1 MINIFER
8 EDLIE
13 FLESCLME
21 DVGEG
26 DITTDAILTDGS
38 IGNAKIISKEKG
50 IIAGVKVA
58 EILFGLVDEDL
69 EFISKFKDGDE
80 VNIGDEIILIHGN
93 IKSILM
99 AERTVLNFMQR
110 MSGIASLTNK
120 YVKEVAGTRAKI
132 YDTRKTVP
140 GLRLLDKYSVK
151 IGGGENHRLGLY
163 DMFLIKENHIAS
175 AGSISKAINLCYDY
189 RKDEGLNYKI
199 EIEVTNLEELKEVLD
214 NGKADLIL
222 IDNFEIDDMKKAV
235 EIVNNRCEVEAS
247 GGITFENLRKIAE
260 TGVDRISIGALTH
273 SVKAF
278 DLSLLIDKK

>member
-80 VNIGDEIILIHGN
+80 VNIGDEIIFIHGN

-151 IGGGENHRLGLY
+151 VGGGENHRLGLY

>member
-80 VNIGDEIILIHGN
+80 INIGDEIILIHGN

>member
-80 VNIGDEIILIHGN
+80 VNIGDGIILIHGN

-175 AGSISKAINLCYDY
+175 AGSISKAINLCYNY

-247 GGITFENLRKIAE
+247 GDITFENLRKIAE

>member
-80 VNIGDEIILIHGN
+80 VNIGDEIIHIHGN

>member
-80 VNIGDEIILIHGN
+80 VNIGDEIIHIHGN

-175 AGSISKAINLCYDY
+175 AGSISKAINLCYNY

>member
-80 VNIGDEIILIHGN
+80 VNIGDEIILIHGS

>member
-80 VNIGDEIILIHGN
+80 VNIGDEIIHIHGN

-175 AGSISKAINLCYDY
+175 AGSISKAINLCYNY

-247 GGITFENLRKIAE
+247 GDITFENLRKIAE

>member
-175 AGSISKAINLCYDY
+175 AGSISKAINLCYNY

>member
-8 EDLIE
+8 EDLIG

>member
-80 VNIGDEIILIHGN
+80 VNIGDEIIFIHGN

-175 AGSISKAINLCYDY
+175 AGSISKAINLCYNY

>member
-132 YDTRKTVP
+132 YDTRKTAP

>member
-1 MINIFER
+1 MIDIFER

-13 FLESCLME
+13 FLETCLME

-26 DITTDAILTDGS
+26 DITTDAILTDATT
-38 IGNAKIISKEKG
+38 GNAKIISKEKG
-50 IIAGVKVA
+50 IIAGIKVA

-69 EFISKFKDGDE
+69 EFISKFNDGDQ
-80 VNIGDEIILIHGN
+80 VDIGTEIILLRGN

-110 MSGIASLTNK
+110 MSGIATLTNK
-120 YVKEVAGTRAKI
+120 YVKEVAGTKAKI

-175 AGSISKAINLCYDY
+175 AGSISKAIDLCYDY
-189 RKDEGLNYKI
+189 RKDEGVNYKI
-199 EIEVTNLEELKEVLD
+199 EIEVTNLEELKEVLN

-222 IDNFEIDDMKKAV
+222 IDNFEIDEMKRAV
-235 EIVNNRCEVEAS
+235 ELVNNRCEVEAS
-247 GGITFENLRKIAE
+247 GGITYENLRKIAE

>member
-80 VNIGDEIILIHGN
+80 VNIGDEIIFIHGN